1 MSKRLSLVFV
11 LAQFVFLCGN
21 VSAQG
26 TNNSQNNRAITT
38 AVPFI
43 ILSPDARG
51 SSLGDAGV
59 ATSPDALG
67 TFWNPAKMAFVENSM
82 GGSISVTPWLR
93 SLGLN
98 DLYLSYLS
106 GYYKL
111 RREDAIS
118 VSLSYFSMGR
128 IEFTDIANRPAG
140 DFNPNEL
147 AFSVAYS
154 RQLSEYFSV
163 GVGGRLIHSNLTGN
177 FTSPN
182 GMEGRPATGA
192 AVDLSAYYSR
202 PIVLGGNGA
211 NIAFGA
217 NLSNIGPKIS
227 YSNLDR
233 RDFIPTNLRVG
244 TAFTVDMDAFNKLT
258 FVLDANKLLVPTP
271 PIRENNSSNGA
282 IIAGRE
288 DNVPLFTGMIQ
299 SFYDA
304 PGGFREEMQEI
315 TLGGGIEYWYDNLF
329 AVRGGYYNEHRDKG
343 ARKYFSA
350 GVGIRYQMFGL
361 DLSYLIPMRQN
372 NPLAETLRISIL
384 LNFNRPSTVRESV
397 TD

>member
-11 LAQFVFLCGN
+11 LAQFVFLCGH

-26 TNNSQNNRAITT
+26 TNNSQDSRAITT

-43 ILSPDARG
+43 VISPDGRG
-51 SSLGDAGV
+51 SALGDAGV

-67 TFWNPAKMAFVENSM
+67 TFWNPAKMAFIDKSM

-128 IEFTDIANRPAG
+128 IELTDQGNRPIG
-140 DFNPNEL
+140 EFNPNEL

-163 GVGGRLIHSNLTGN
+163 GVGGKLIHSNLTGN
-177 FTSPN
+177 FTSPT

-227 YSNLDR
+227 YSDMNQ

-244 TAFTVDMDAFNKLT
+244 TAFTVDLDAYNKMS

-271 PIRENNSSNGA
+271 PIEENGA
-282 IIAGRE
+282 IVAGRD

-304 PGGFREEMQEI
+304 PGGFREELQEVN
-315 TLGGGIEYWYDNLF
+315 LGGGIEYWYDNLF
-329 AVRGGYYNEHRDKG
+329 AVRGGYYHEHRDKG

-384 LNFNRPSTVRESV
+384 LNFDRPSATRESV